1 MSAHSMRDIKNR
13 IDGVSQTRQITGAM
27 YLLSSSRL
35 KKLTGNM
42 EYTLRYMNRLRKTM
56 ADVLHV
62 TKGAG
67 IQNRF
72 LDKDS
77 KGTALFMP
85 VMGDKGLC
93 GSYNMDVVRL
103 TQEKLAK
110 YDDAMVYCFGE
121 LGKDL
126 LTAKGVRVDRV
137 LPGSSMH
144 PDVTLSRELAAALI
158 DMYVTDKV
166 NEVYIIYTPFVKGA
180 REPVSFRLLP
190 LLRHDFQDLGRD
202 KAPEEM
208 LYEPSAEE
216 VFEHMVPLYCSSM
229 IYDFLV
235 QSSASENAARME
247 AMKAASD
254 AADEMI
260 GSLTA
265 ELNAVRQL
273 SITQEITE
281 IAAATLQREVREK
294 PAQTSAENT

>member
-42 EYTLRYMNRLRKTM
+42 DYTLRYMTRLRKTM
-56 ADVLHV
+56 ADILHV

-67 IQNRF
+67 IRNRF
-72 LDKDS
+72 LEKDT

-93 GSYNMDVVRL
+93 GSYNADVVRRTL
-103 TQEKLAK
+103 EEMQKH
-110 YDDAMVYCFGE
+110 DSPMVYCFGE
-121 LGKDL
+121 LGHDL
-126 LTAKGVRVDRV
+126 LAAKGVQADRV
-137 LPGSSMH
+137 LPGSSMQ
-144 PDVTLSRELAAALI
+144 PDMALARELAGVLI
-158 DMYVTDKV
+158 DMYVTDQV
-166 NEVYIIYTPFVKGA
+166 NEVYIIYTPFTKGERA
-180 REPVSFRLLP
+180 PVCFRLLP
-190 LLRHDFQDLGRD
+190 LLRHDFLDLNRD

-208 LYEPSAEE
+208 MYEPSAEE
-216 VFEHMVPLYCSSM
+216 VFEYVVPLYCSSM
-229 IYDFLV
+229 LYDILV

-247 AMKAASD
+247 AMKAATD
-254 AADEMI
+254 AADDMI
-260 GSLTA
+260 DKLTA

-281 IAAATLQREVREK
+281 IAAAQLQRGKSEK
-294 PAQTSAENT
+294 D